1 MTLLFRPAKRVEVP
15 EIVAL
20 LRDDILG
27 QGREGDS
34 LAPYFQA
41 FDQIGT
47 ENNNALLVGVD
58 ETRAAGM
65 QVVAT
70 YQLIFMTGLSMQA
83 ARRAEVENVRV
94 HSDLRG
100 QGVGGLMFADAER
113 RARDAGCMV
122 LQLTTNKARED
133 AQRFYARLGFSANH
147 IGYKK
152 LLG

>member
-1 MTLLFRPAKRVEVP
+1 VTILFRPAKRSEVP

-41 FDQIGT
+41 FDQIGA
-47 ENNNALLVGVD
+47 ESNNALLVGVD

-70 YQLIFMTGLSMQA
+70 YQLICMSGLSMQA
-83 ARRAEVENVRV
+83 ARRAEIENVRV

-100 QGVGGLMFADAER
+100 QGGGALMFADAER
-113 RARDAGCMV
+113 RARDAGCIM

-133 AQRFYARLGFSANH
+133 AQRFYARLGFSADH

>member
-1 MTLLFRPAKRVEVP
+1 M
-15 EIVAL
+15 
-20 LRDDILG
+20 
-27 QGREGDS
+27 
-34 LAPYFQA
+34 
-41 FDQIGT
+41 
-47 ENNNALLVGVD
+47 GVD

-113 RARDAGCMV
+113 RAREAGCMV